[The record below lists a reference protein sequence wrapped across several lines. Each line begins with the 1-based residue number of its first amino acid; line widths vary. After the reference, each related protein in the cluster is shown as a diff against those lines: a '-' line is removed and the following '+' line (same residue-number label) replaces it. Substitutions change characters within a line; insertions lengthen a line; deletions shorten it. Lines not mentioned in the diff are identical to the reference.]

1 MLFVTQL
8 CIGRGLVKED
18 KFSWWVRQYSSMEI
32 YHEIFSAVIIS
43 LLLLQEG
50 QLSISGK
57 RICTGTVNCLEDE
70 ACPGKVCK

>member
-1 MLFVTQL
+1 MVGQAIFFH
-8 CIGRGLVKED
+8 GN
-18 KFSWWVRQYSSMEI
+18 
-32 YHEIFSAVIIS
+32 YHEIFSTVITS

-70 ACPGKVCK
+70 ACSGKVCKLTGLT